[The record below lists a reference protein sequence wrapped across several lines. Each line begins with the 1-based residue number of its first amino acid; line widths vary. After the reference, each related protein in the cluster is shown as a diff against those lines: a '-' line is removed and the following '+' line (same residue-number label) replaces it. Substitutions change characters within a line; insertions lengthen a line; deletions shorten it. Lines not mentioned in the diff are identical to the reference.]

1 MAITLRCLTLLLAL
15 AWAAPTLAD
24 DPSAGTANATD
35 RDLEYEDRISEL
47 ERTVRV
53 LADELERTRA
63 DVTVPE
69 EPELIARYGLGPA
82 ASKVYGVARGLSIG
96 GYGEAFYRNY
106 VSDKQPNDSDTS
118 DFLRGVFYFG
128 YKFTDSIIFNSEIE
142 IEHADEIFLE
152 FATIDFLLRDYA
164 NIKTGLMLIPMGFV
178 NEIHEPTFFY
188 GVNRPDVERFLIPS
202 TWRENGVGLFGN
214 LGELF
219 SYKLYGV
226 NGLDA
231 TGFSQGGIRG
241 ARQKGS
247 KALAEDFAVVGRFD
261 FMPAE
266 NFVLGASVY
275 AGNSGQNQTIDDV
288 SIPDSFTTLYDI
300 HAQYQWRNLWLRGLW
315 TQVFI
320 SQAGALSQALQDIGE
335 LGAGEGIASVMMGG
349 YGEIAYDIWGL
360 FAESPRSLEPYYR
373 FEWYDTQYDMPD
385 GFDRDEHFRRTVHT
399 VGLQF
404 KPIPNVVIKADY
416 RNRDAQEGQLAD
428 EFNLG
433 FGYVF

>member
-1 MAITLRCLTLLLAL
+1 
-15 AWAAPTLAD
+15 
-24 DPSAGTANATD
+24 
-35 RDLEYEDRISEL
+35 
-47 ERTVRV
+47 V

-69 EPELIARYGLGPA
+69 DPELIPRYGLGPA
-82 ASKVYGVARGLSIG
+82 ASKVYGIARGLSIG

-106 VSDKQPNDSDTS
+106 VSDKQPDDSDTA
-118 DFLRGVFYFG
+118 DFLRGVLYFG
-128 YKFTDSIIFNSEIE
+128 YKFTDSIVFNSEIE

-164 NIKTGLMLIPMGFV
+164 NIKTGLMLIPMGFI

-241 ARQKGS
+241 GRQKGS
-247 KALAEDFAVVGRFD
+247 KALAEDLAVVGRID
-261 FMPAE
+261 FTPTE
-266 NFVLGASVY
+266 NLLLGASVY
-275 AGNSGQNQTIDDV
+275 AGNSGQNQTIDDI

-315 TQVFI
+315 TQVFV
-320 SQAGALSQALQDIGE
+320 SQAGALSEALQDIGE
-335 LGAGEGIASVMMGG
+335 LEAGEGIASVMMGG

-399 VGLQF
+399 IGLQF
-404 KPIPNVVIKADY
+404 KPIPNVVFKADY

>member
-1 MAITLRCLTLLLAL
+1 MAITRRCLMLLLAL
-15 AWAAPTLAD
+15 VWAAPTLAD

-82 ASKVYGVARGLSIG
+82 ASKVYGIARGLSIG

-106 VSDKQPNDSDTS
+106 VSDKQPGDSDTA
-118 DFLRGVFYFG
+118 DFLRGVLYFG
-128 YKFTDSIIFNSEIE
+128 YKFTDSIVFNSEIE

-214 LGELF
+214 LGEMF

-241 ARQKGS
+241 GRQKGS

-261 FMPAE
+261 FMPTE

-315 TQVFI
+315 TQVFV

-335 LGAGEGIASVMMGG
+335 LEAGEGIASVMMGG

-404 KPIPNVVIKADY
+404 KPIPNVVLKADY